1 MRELSVVWLMLRIL
15 LSPFSL
21 HWDSA
26 LSPLSSTTVCLL
38 LSRLHVRFSH
48 DDVFRPLCWGVAI
61 SRSCSQFALVA
72 VAATILQTDTVSVV
86 SCVAEL
92 VAAVVVSVVLAAV
105 VVVTTTAAVVAAIL
119 TSAVIA
125 AAAPVLATAV
135 AAIVAAIVVTPVVVV
150 AASATVV
157 IVVVALPVVDWS
169 PVVDSW
175 LPVVVEP
182 LA

>member
-1 MRELSVVWLMLRIL
+1 MVDVANTPVSV
-15 LSPFSL
+15 
-21 HWDSA
+21 
-26 LSPLSSTTVCLL
+26 LSPLGFCSLPPFLYHLPSLL

-61 SRSCSQFALVA
+61 SRSCSQFAVVA

-105 VVVTTTAAVVAAIL
+105 VVVTATAAVVAAIL

-135 AAIVAAIVVTPVVVV
+135 AAIVAAIVVAPVVVV
-150 AASATVV
+150 AASTAVV
-157 IVVVALPVVDWS
+157 TVVVALPVVAWS